1 MSSPVGTSRTCPAL
15 WALPGQHRERVHLP
29 GHFQDL
35 SNPVGTSRTCTGKVS
50 SPVGTSGTCPALWA
64 LPGAA
69 QRACP
74 SMWALPGPFHLP
86 GRFQDLSSPMGIPG
100 QSQGRGQLGG
110 MVTQR
115 WHVRN
120 VTPGWL
126 QQPGEQRGTAQAP
139 QPHPLHKRW
148 EIRAAPSCSRC
159 PARPGMPAG
168 MHPHTPN
175 RCSRAGK
182 GLTLTPGC
190 SHKVKEKGKFLFP
203 RNCPAEIRAGHLENP
218 KPGANFIGKTQCPK
232 PTWSIQDLKNCTEVL
247 SAFLYEFPLPCVL
260 LYSFGLTLIIHY
272 YSQSWRSGLE
282 SQGCFGQAGPQIRFS
297 PVLLS
302 EFRSFGGCFL
312 SAVLCLPPAWQCPK
326 GEELLIILG
335 RKSI

>member
-1 MSSPVGTSRTCPAL
+1 MSSPVGTSRTCPGSFSSPVDTSRACPAL

-50 SPVGTSGTCPALWA
+50 SPVGTSRTCPALWA

-110 MVTQR
+110 RVTQR

-182 GLTLTPGC
+182 GLTLTPGS
-190 SHKVKEKGKFLFP
+190 SHKVKEKENSFFPGIAQQRYGLDTWKTQNLEPISLGKP
-203 RNCPAEIRAGHLENP
+203 NAQNP
-218 KPGANFIGKTQCPK
+218 PGA
-232 PTWSIQDLKNCTEVL
+232 
-247 SAFLYEFPLPCVL
+247 
-260 LYSFGLTLIIHY
+260 
-272 YSQSWRSGLE
+272 
-282 SQGCFGQAGPQIRFS
+282 
-297 PVLLS
+297 
-302 EFRSFGGCFL
+302 FR
-312 SAVLCLPPAWQCPK
+312 
-326 GEELLIILG
+326 I
-335 RKSI
+335 